1 MKSLFILFN
10 LLLLVSCNMPTPAA
24 QITGSYTSGMKYENY
39 ECERLAVEINALA
52 RREDQLTIAQEGRRK
67 SSLVQALLL
76 GFGTGDGV
84 EASELAIVKGEK
96 EAVRKAMDVKGC
108 EK

>member
-1 MKSLFILFN
+1 MKSVLILFN